1 MVGCGTRL
9 DQHSSQS
16 VHKSPRPRHTQS
28 DDLHGM
34 TGCGVSETASLSQNK
49 PFSFSRSIAAES
61 SSRLALETGALIMDE
76 RADETHIEV
85 DNTVSKL
92 LTVSV
97 VDR

>member
-1 MVGCGTRL
+1 V
-9 DQHSSQS
+9 
-16 VHKSPRPRHTQS
+16 
-28 DDLHGM
+28 

-49 PFSFSRSIAAES
+49 PFSFPRSIAAEP
-61 SSRLALETGALIMDE
+61 SSRLALETGTWIMDE

-92 LTVSV
+92 LTVNV